1 MKIKFLA
8 ILGLSAALGAV
19 GCKSAANTNTATMNA
34 NMTSTTTTTAT
45 TMPTMAPAM
54 DTATKAT
61 VESAI
66 TKAGITGVMVDATT
80 AEITLRGSV
89 ADKAKMAQA
98 VQIANEKGGGK
109 KVVNQLVATK

>member
-1 MKIKFLA
+1 MKIKFLTV
-8 ILGLSAALGAV
+8 LGLAAALGAV
-19 GCKSAANTNTATMNA
+19 GCKSAANTNM
-34 NMTSTTTTTAT
+34 AT
-45 TMPTMAPAM
+45 TNTNMAMNTSMATPMATMAPAM
-54 DTATKAT
+54 DMNTKTT
-61 VESAI
+61 VESAL
-66 TKAGITGVMVDATT
+66 KGAGITGVTVDATT

>member
-34 NMTSTTTTTAT
+34 NM
-45 TMPTMAPAM
+45 MNTMATPMATMTPAM
-54 DTATKAT
+54 DMNTKAT
-61 VESAI
+61 VESAL
-66 TKAGITGVMVDATT
+66 TKAGITGVTVEATT
-80 AEITLRGSV
+80 AEITLRGTV

-98 VQIANEKGGGK
+98 FQIANEKGGGK
-109 KVVNQLVATK
+109 KVVNQLVPAK

>member
-19 GCKSAANTNTATMNA
+19 GCKSAANTNTAMMNA
-34 NMTSTTTTTAT
+34 NMTSTTTAT

-54 DTATKAT
+54 DSATKAT

-89 ADKAKMAQA
+89 ADKAKMDKA
-98 VQIANEKGGGK
+98 VQIASEKGGGK